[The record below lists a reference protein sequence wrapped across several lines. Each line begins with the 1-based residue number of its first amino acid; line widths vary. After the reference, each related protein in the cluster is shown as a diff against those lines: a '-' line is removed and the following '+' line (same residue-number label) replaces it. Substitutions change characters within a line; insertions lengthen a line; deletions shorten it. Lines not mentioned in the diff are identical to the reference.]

1 VWQGDGARHDEV
13 GGNPLG
19 YPVISEV
26 EKGFGAATTGCGGG
40 TPVIGSGG
48 EGFLK
53 LAGSMEG

>member
-13 GGNPLG
+13 GGNPPG

-26 EKGFGAATTGCGGG
+26 EKGFGAAMTGCGGG